1 MIAGWVLIIAMIV
14 SGLSGYFHWAWWIPV
29 TSGVIAAVIAGPG
42 FLVRSIIMTLL
53 MSGVIWAIGYGLSRV
68 F

>member
-1 MIAGWVLIIAMIV
+1 
-14 SGLSGYFHWAWWIPV
+14 
-29 TSGVIAAVIAGPG
+29 VIAGPG